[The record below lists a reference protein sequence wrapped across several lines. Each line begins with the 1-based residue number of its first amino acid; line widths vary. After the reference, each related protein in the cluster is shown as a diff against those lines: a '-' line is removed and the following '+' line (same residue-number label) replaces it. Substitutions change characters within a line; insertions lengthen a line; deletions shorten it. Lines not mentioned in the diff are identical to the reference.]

1 MLNIKSYS
9 QWFNSKQ
16 SWSFIFHEHISQ
28 NLNKFT
34 CDNSFNRIKKQKIIE
49 DLPLTFL
56 FLNSRLRKSSWN
68 NTIKKWDMLLDS
80 KANFLLTLT
89 VTVLCIFSQL
99 RCFIFPGLFCPTLN
113 IEILDDNFYAKY
125 FCFLTLFQITKFLW
139 NTDYDIRELYIVC
152 RIKKSLTFIL

>member
-1 MLNIKSYS
+1 M
-9 QWFNSKQ
+9 
-16 SWSFIFHEHISQ
+16 
-28 NLNKFT
+28 
-34 CDNSFNRIKKQKIIE
+34 
-49 DLPLTFL
+49 
-56 FLNSRLRKSSWN
+56 NSRLRKSSWN

-80 KANFLLTLT
+80 KANFLVTLT

-152 RIKKSLTFIL
+152 RIKKELNIYIIILIIASNHTIGYKKDIHLTFNIIFNYWKKMGCYKTIR

>member
-1 MLNIKSYS
+1 MRYAAGQQGKLFVD
-9 QWFNSKQ
+9 FNCNCSLY
-16 SWSFIFHEHISQ
+16 I
-28 NLNKFT
+28 
-34 CDNSFNRIKKQKIIE
+34 
-49 DLPLTFL
+49 
-56 FLNSRLRKSSWN
+56 
-68 NTIKKWDMLLDS
+68 
-80 KANFLLTLT
+80 
-89 VTVLCIFSQL
+89 SQL